1 VLAFFKHKILD
12 KTNKKINSNRDIL
25 DSLSD
30 VGLSRGNNED
40 SVITITHPGNP
51 SLKLLAVAD
60 GVGGKENGE
69 VASSFAIDTLREW
82 FINTPGHKLE
92 NSNYLKRNIEKTIK
106 FINNFLYLAKN
117 DECSTT
123 LTCAV
128 INANDTIIANVGDSR
143 AYIVT
148 GEEMTQVTRDDS
160 LVWYYY
166 EQGELSKD
174 QIRFHKG
181 SSLIT
186 KSIGSDLD
194 VDPEISRIPNKN
206 YKGLL
211 LCTDGVTDCL
221 SDSKLAQLVIRGRK
235 SNLAQNIINEAVYG
249 NPPKRAPKGK
259 EFHIP
264 MNGKDNASVALYLK
278 TS

>member
-1 VLAFFKHKILD
+1 
-12 KTNKKINSNRDIL
+12 
-25 DSLSD
+25 
-30 VGLSRGNNED
+30 
-40 SVITITHPGNP
+40 
-51 SLKLLAVAD
+51 LKLLAVAD

-69 VASSFAIDTLREW
+69 VASSFAVDTLREW
-82 FINTPGHKLE
+82 FITTPEHKLE
-92 NSNYLKRNIEKTIK
+92 NSNYLTRNIEKTIK
-106 FINNFLYLAKN
+106 FINNFLYFTKN

-143 AYIVT
+143 AYIVNDD
-148 GEEMTQVTRDDS
+148 EMMQVTRDDS

-194 VDPEISRIPNKN
+194 VDPEISKISNSN

-221 SDSKLAQLVIRGRK
+221 SDSKLAQLIRGRK
-235 SNLAQNIINEAVYG
+235 SNLAKNIINEAVYG

-264 MNGKDNASVALYLK
+264 INGKDNASVALYLK